1 MISLYPDQEEFLQEV
16 RKLWKN
22 HLRILGCCPTGFG
35 KTRCAAR
42 IIEGCVSRGMRVCF
56 LVPRISLIEQTAR
69 SFLDLGLEDIT
80 YLWADYPTDFN
91 AKITIASIDTYIRR
105 QKQEFDL
112 IIVDEVQHKRK
123 VLLEWMDEFPQ
134 DRYFAL
140 TATPFADWLGTYY
153 TAMAKSKPMHWLIAN
168 KRLSDY
174 DVFAPTKPDLS
185 GLKTVNTPL
194 GKDYKESDLEAVMGE
209 SKLVGDVVC
218 NWLENGE
225 NRLTIA
231 LCVNVA
237 HAGHLTNEFNNNGI
251 KAELVTHH
259 VPIYEREAIFKRAID
274 GITKI
279 ILSVDCLTEGFDMP
293 EATCLINAR
302 PTKSKS
308 RFIQGIGRILRY
320 VEGKTALIFD
330 HAASFIDPE
339 LGFVE
344 YIEVDDLCAD
354 KDGLDEVS
362 QARKEKERKEK
373 LPIECRKCTYLKP
386 AGELVCA
393 KCGHKPIAGENC
405 EIDETRELSVIKKTK
420 ATKVDK
426 QSFYSQL
433 LGVQAQSK
441 FSKKPMSDGYISNLY
456 REKFKVWPK
465 SLNKSIVQPTPEVL
479 GFIKSRKIAFAKRNS
494 K

>member
-1 MISLYPDQEEFLQEV
+1 MISLYPDQEEFIQEI
-16 RKLWKN
+16 RKLWKSHN
-22 HLRILGCCPTGFG
+22 RIAAIAGTGFG
-35 KTRCAAR
+35 KTRCAAK
-42 IIEGCVSRGMRVCF
+42 IIEGCVSNGMRVCF
-56 LVPRISLIEQTAR
+56 LVPRISLIDQTAR
-69 SFLDLGLEDIT
+69 SFVSLGLEDIT
-80 YLWADYPTDFN
+80 YIWGDYQTDFN

-105 QKQEFDL
+105 KKQDFDL
-112 IIVDEVQHKRK
+112 VIVDELHHKRK
-123 VLLEWMDEFPQ
+123 VLLERMIDFPD
-134 DRYFAL
+134 DRYIGL
-140 TATPFADWLGTYY
+140 TATAFAPWIGQYY
-153 TAMAKSKPMHWLIAN
+153 SAMAKSKPMWWLIKN

-174 DVFAPTKPDLS
+174 DVYAPSKPDLS
-185 GLKTVNTPL
+185 KLKTVNTSM
-194 GKDYKESDLEAVMGE
+194 GVDYKESDLEEIMCG
-209 SKLVGDVVC
+209 SKLIGDVVG
-218 NWLENGE
+218 NWLEYGE

-231 LCVNVA
+231 LCVNIA
-237 HAGHLTNEFNNNGI
+237 HAGHLTNEFNSHGV
-251 KAELVTHH
+251 KAELITCH
-259 VPIYEREAIFKRAID
+259 VPVHEREAIFKRALD
-274 GITKI
+274 GITKV

-302 PTKSKS
+302 PVKSKA
-308 RFIQGIGRILRY
+308 RFIQGIGRVLRY

-330 HAASFIDPE
+330 HAAAFIDPE

-344 YIEVDDLCAD
+344 YIEIDDLESSS
-354 KDGLDEVS
+354 DGLDEVS

-426 QSFYSQL
+426 QNFYSQL

-441 FSKKPMSDGYISNLY
+441 FGKKPMSDGYISNLY

-479 GFIKSRKIAFAKRNS
+479 SYIKSRRIAFAKS
-494 K
+494 KAR

>member
-1 MISLYPDQEEFLQEV
+1 
-16 RKLWKN
+16 
-22 HLRILGCCPTGFG
+22 
-35 KTRCAAR
+35 
-42 IIEGCVSRGMRVCF
+42 
-56 LVPRISLIEQTAR
+56 
-69 SFLDLGLEDIT
+69 
-80 YLWADYPTDFN
+80 
-91 AKITIASIDTYIRR
+91 
-105 QKQEFDL
+105 
-112 IIVDEVQHKRK
+112 
-123 VLLEWMDEFPQ
+123 MDEFPQ

-405 EIDETRELSVIKKTK
+405 EIDETR
-420 ATKVDK
+420 
-426 QSFYSQL
+426 
-433 LGVQAQSK
+433 
-441 FSKKPMSDGYISNLY
+441 
-456 REKFKVWPK
+456 
-465 SLNKSIVQPTPEVL
+465 
-479 GFIKSRKIAFAKRNS
+479 
-494 K
+494 

>member
-1 MISLYPDQEEFLQEV
+1 MISLYPDQEEFLTEV
-16 RKLWKN
+16 RKLWKAHN
-22 HLRILGCCPTGFG
+22 RIIGVCPTGFG

-42 IIEGCVSRGMRVCF
+42 IIEGCISRGMRVCF
-56 LVPRISLIEQTAR
+56 IVPRISLIEQTAR

-80 YLWADYPTDFN
+80 YLWADYPTDYS

-105 QKQEFDL
+105 QRQEFDL

-123 VLLEWMDEFPQ
+123 VLLEWMEEFPE
-134 DRYFAL
+134 DRYFSL
-140 TATPFADWLGTYY
+140 TATPFAPWIGTYY
-153 TAMAKSKPMHWLIAN
+153 SAMAKSKPMWWLIKN

-174 DVFAPTKPDLS
+174 DVFAPTKPNLS
-185 GLKTVNTPL
+185 DLKTQNTAL
-194 GKDYKESDLEAVMGE
+194 GKDYIESDLEKVMCG
-209 SKLVGDVVC
+209 SKLIGDVVC

-237 HAGHLTNEFNNNGI
+237 HAGFLTNEFNHNGI

-259 VPIYEREAIFKRAID
+259 VPIHEREAIFKRALD

-330 HAASFIDPE
+330 HAASFIDPD

-344 YIEVDDLCAD
+344 YIEIDDLD
-354 KDGLDEVS
+354 SSSDGLDEAS
-362 QARKEKERKEK
+362 KARKEKERKEK
-373 LPIECRKCTYLKP
+373 LPIECKKCTYLKP
-386 AGELVCA
+386 PGELVCA

-405 EIDETRELSVIKKTK
+405 EIDETRELSAIKKTK

-426 QSFYSQL
+426 QQFYSEL
-433 LGVQAQSK
+433 LGVQAQSQ
-441 FSKKPMSDGYISNLY
+441 FSKKPMSDGYLANLY
-456 REKFKVWPK
+456 KEKFKVWPK
-465 SLNKSIVQPTPEVL
+465 SLNKTIVQPTPLVL
-479 GFIKSRKIAFAKRNS
+479 GFIKSRQIAFSKRQQR
-494 K
+494 